1 MRIENQTLLESEG
14 QRMLTQ
20 ISVAIIAVA
29 FAVLVFF
36 LIKTLK
42 AATQSL
48 EKVTQT
54 LQEVQKTVDELSYE
68 VKQTIRN
75 TNDITVDVQ
84 HKMKQI
90 DPVMDTVK
98 NLGEALSEV
107 TYAVKQ
113 VSSGMVSRFKQSRV
127 EQKEEPRIRQEVPVT
142 AQDRTFQSYDAVYQ
156 NTEAQEKSRSRNWLA
171 YVDTAVS
178 LWHSFRRQK
187 AR

>member
-1 MRIENQTLLESEG
+1 
-14 QRMLTQ
+14 MLTQ

-42 AATQSL
+42 AATSSL
-48 EKVTQT
+48 DKVTQT
-54 LQEVQKTVDELSYE
+54 LQEVQKTIDELSYE

-107 TYAVKQ
+107 TFAVKQ
-113 VSSGMVSRFKQSRV
+113 VSSGVVSKFKQPKVDTRKN
-127 EQKEEPRIRQEVPVT
+127 ELQQPAVPMT
-142 AQDRTFQSYDAVYQ
+142 AQDRTFQTYDSVYHESKAS
-156 NTEAQEKSRSRNWLA
+156 NSGKWLN
-171 YVDTAVS
+171 YVDVAAGM
-178 LWHSFRRQK
+178 WNKFRRQK

>member
-1 MRIENQTLLESEG
+1 
-14 QRMLTQ
+14 MLTQ
-20 ISVAIIAVA
+20 ISVAIIALA

-48 EKVTQT
+48 EKVTST
-54 LQEVQKTVDELSYE
+54 LQEVQKTVDELTYE
-68 VKQTIRN
+68 LKQTIRN

-113 VSSGMVSRFKQSRV
+113 VSSGMVSKFKQSRI
-127 EQKEEPRIRQEVPVT
+127 EQKKEQPVRTEIPLT
-142 AQDRTFQSYDAVYQ
+142 ASERTFQSYDGVYNH
-156 NTEAQEKSRSRNWLA
+156 NTEPAQEKSRSRNWLG
-171 YVDTAVS
+171 YVDTAVG
-178 LWHSFRRQK
+178 LWNSFRRQK

>member
-1 MRIENQTLLESEG
+1 
-14 QRMLTQ
+14 MLTQ
-20 ISVAIIAVA
+20 ISVAVIAVA
-29 FAVLVFF
+29 FAVLVVY

-54 LQEVQKTVDELSYE
+54 LQEVQKTIDELSYE

-90 DPVMDTVK
+90 DPVMDTVR

-113 VSSGMVSRFKQSRV
+113 VSAGMVSRFKQARLEKKQPV
-127 EQKEEPRIRQEVPVT
+127 EAKRPKALTPEE
-142 AQDRTFQSYDAVYQ
+142 RTFQSYDAVYHQ
-156 NTEAQEKSRSRNWLA
+156 QEESKPSKSRNWLA
-171 YVDTAVS
+171 YVDTAIG
-178 LWHSFRRQK
+178 LWNSFRRQK

>member
-1 MRIENQTLLESEG
+1 
-14 QRMLTQ
+14 MLTQ
-20 ISVAIIAVA
+20 ISVAIIAIA
-29 FAVLVFF
+29 FAILVFF

-42 AATQSL
+42 AATSSL
-48 EKVTQT
+48 DKVTQT
-54 LQEVQKTVDELSYE
+54 LQEVQTTIDELSYE

-107 TYAVKQ
+107 TFAVKQ
-113 VSSGMVSRFKQSRV
+113 VSSGVVSKFNQSKANTMMKK
-127 EQKEEPRIRQEVPVT
+127 KELQQPVVPMT
-142 AQDRTFQSYDAVYQ
+142 AQDRTFQSYDSVYHESKAS
-156 NTEAQEKSRSRNWLA
+156 NAGKWLN
-171 YVDTAVS
+171 YVDVAAGI
-178 LWHSFRRQK
+178 WNKFRRQK

>member
-1 MRIENQTLLESEG
+1 
-14 QRMLTQ
+14 MLTQ

-48 EKVTQT
+48 EKVTET
-54 LQEVQKTVDELSYE
+54 LQDIQKTVDELTYE

-84 HKMKQI
+84 HKMRQI
-90 DPVMDTVK
+90 DPVLDTVK

-113 VSSGMVSRFKQSRV
+113 VSSGMVSRFKKSRMEQKKERPARV
-127 EQKEEPRIRQEVPVT
+127 EVPLT

-156 NTEAQEKSRSRNWLA
+156 NTEAEGKSRGRNWLA
-171 YVDTAVS
+171 YVDTAVG
-178 LWHSFRRQK
+178 LWNSFRRQK

>member
-1 MRIENQTLLESEG
+1 
-14 QRMLTQ
+14 MLTQ
-20 ISVAIIAVA
+20 ISVAIIALA

-54 LQEVQKTVDELSYE
+54 LQEVQKTVDELTYE
-68 VKQTIRN
+68 LKQTIRN
-75 TNDITVDVQ
+75 TNDITIDVQ

-90 DPVMDTVK
+90 DPVLETVK

-113 VSSGMVSRFKQSRV
+113 VSSGMVSRFKQSRIEKK
-127 EQKEEPRIRQEVPVT
+127 EQQPVRTEVPLT
-142 AQDRTFQSYDAVYQ
+142 ASERTIQSYDSVYH
-156 NTEAQEKSRSRNWLA
+156 NTQAAEEKSKSRGRNWLD

-178 LWHSFRRQK
+178 LWNSFRRQK

>member
-1 MRIENQTLLESEG
+1 
-14 QRMLTQ
+14 MLTQ

-171 YVDTAVS
+171 YVDTAVG

>member
-1 MRIENQTLLESEG
+1 
-14 QRMLTQ
+14 MLTQ

-48 EKVTQT
+48 EKVTET
-54 LQEVQKTVDELSYE
+54 LQDVQKTVDELSYE

-84 HKMKQI
+84 HKMRQI
-90 DPVMDTVK
+90 DPVLDTVK

-113 VSSGMVSRFKQSRV
+113 VSSGMVSRFKQSRM
-127 EQKEEPRIRQEVPVT
+127 EQKNARTEVPLT

-156 NTEAQEKSRSRNWLA
+156 NTEAEEKSRGRNWLA
-171 YVDTAVS
+171 YVDTAVG
-178 LWHSFRRQK
+178 LWNSFRRQK

>member
-1 MRIENQTLLESEG
+1 
-14 QRMLTQ
+14 MLTQ
-20 ISVAIIAVA
+20 ISVFIIAIA

-48 EKVTQT
+48 DKVTHT
-54 LQEVQKTVDELSYE
+54 LQDVQKTIDELSYE

-84 HKMKQI
+84 HKMRQI
-90 DPVMDTVK
+90 DPVMNTVR

-107 TYAVKQ
+107 SYAVKE
-113 VSSGMVSRFKQSRV
+113 VSSGVVSKFRQARV
-127 EQKEEPRIRQEVPVT
+127 EKAKEAPKLQPS
-142 AQDRTFQSYDAVYQ
+142 AQPMTREERTFQSYDSVYHNNQ
-156 NTEAQEKSRSRNWLA
+156 SSASDSKSFKPSKWLN
-171 YVDTAVS
+171 YVDMAAG
-178 LWHSFRRQK
+178 LWNSFRRQK

>member
-1 MRIENQTLLESEG
+1 MI
-14 QRMLTQ
+14 TQ
-20 ISVAIIAVA
+20 ISVAVIAAA

-42 AATQSL
+42 AATVSL
-48 EKVTQT
+48 EQVNQT
-54 LQEVQKTVDELSYE
+54 LQEVKKTIDELSYE

-90 DPVMDTVK
+90 DPVMNTVK

-107 TYAVKQ
+107 TYAVKE
-113 VSSGMVSRFKQSRV
+113 VSSGLVSRFRHN
-127 EQKEEPRIRQEVPVT
+127 RIEKKTSPASAAISSANSVKPTT
-142 AQDRTFQSYDAVYQ
+142 AQERTFQSY
-156 NTEAQEKSRSRNWLA
+156 EAAENSRQSSSSGKWIN
-171 YVDTAVS
+171 YVDMAVG
-178 LWHSFRRQK
+178 LWNSFRRSK

>member
-1 MRIENQTLLESEG
+1 
-14 QRMLTQ
+14 MLTQ
-20 ISVAIIAVA
+20 ISVAVIAVA
-29 FAVLVFF
+29 FAVLVVY

-54 LQEVQKTVDELSYE
+54 LQEVRTTIDELSYE

-90 DPVMDTVK
+90 DPVMDTVR

-113 VSSGMVSRFKQSRV
+113 ISAGMVSRFKQARLEKKQPV
-127 EQKEEPRIRQEVPVT
+127 EAERPKHLPLTAEE
-142 AQDRTFQSYDAVYQ
+142 RTLQSYDAVYHQ
-156 NTEAQEKSRSRNWLA
+156 QEQSKPSKSRNWLA
-171 YVDTAVS
+171 YVDTAIG
-178 LWHSFRRQK
+178 LWNSFRRQK